1 MPGLEWM
8 PALAVG
14 NAELDEEHKVLFALI
29 NRLDEAREADS
40 DRRVLLEVAEELV
53 RYVHVHFSHEEGL
66 FTSNGYPDAD
76 VHKEEHRSFVARV
89 AAFHAKVIE
98 GDRSAAA
105 EMVEYLKSWL
115 TRHIS
120 ASDRKYRPWVSGKVA
135 D

>member
-14 NAELDEEHKVLFALI
+14 NSELDDEHKVLFSLI
-29 NRLDEAREADS
+29 NRLDEARLADA
-40 DRRVLLEVAEELV
+40 DRRDLLAVAEELV

-66 FTSNGYPDAD
+66 FSSKGYPEAD
-76 VHKEEHRSFVARV
+76 VHKEEHRRFVAKV

-98 GDRSAAA
+98 GDPAAAA
-105 EMVEYLKSWL
+105 EMVDYLKTWL
-115 TRHIS
+115 TRHI
-120 ASDRKYRPWVSGKVA
+120 AVSDRKYRPWVSGKVA